1 MAVLTKDELEGDLDM
16 ESIYRQY
23 ALPLKK
29 YIYSMCKDSELA
41 DDIVSETF
49 YKAIKN
55 INSFYGGNIFTW
67 LCTIAKNLFFNHTKK
82 KENQNVSIEDAIYDE
97 PASKKLV
104 EESVVQR
111 QGSLDL
117 YKSMQALDSIEREV
131 IYLRTFP
138 ELSFKEIGEVLNKSE
153 NWARVTFFRSKEKLR
168 RNAKDF

>member
-55 INSFYGGNIFTW
+55 IN
-67 LCTIAKNLFFNHTKK
+67 
-82 KENQNVSIEDAIYDE
+82 
-97 PASKKLV
+97 
-104 EESVVQR
+104 
-111 QGSLDL
+111 
-117 YKSMQALDSIEREV
+117 
-131 IYLRTFP
+131 
-138 ELSFKEIGEVLNKSE
+138 
-153 NWARVTFFRSKEKLR
+153 
-168 RNAKDF
+168 